1 MYTSAVQRETK
12 PYYVLKNTKHSE
24 RVTLESKV
32 QREEEWWKKEEE
44 WWKREEERATNNSR
58 SVLHHLLLLRKS
70 VAYSNVSGSPQ

>member
-1 MYTSAVQRETK
+1 MYASAAQRETK

-24 RVTLESKV
+24 HETLESKV
-32 QREEEWWKKEEE
+32 QREEE